1 MITGGWASFG
11 IGELD
16 STELYDPS
24 TGHWR
29 MSSALPS
36 ARYGLR
42 AATVDSR
49 VIVFGETLNE
59 ASLSL
64 YNHGFYVCMYVGAP
78 GTSVLEFDP
87 LGETFT
93 EVGHTSQDHGRYFA
107 VSVIKFSDYLDWCMY

>member
-1 MITGGWASFG
+1 MVTGG
-11 IGELD
+11 GELD

-29 MSSALPS
+29 MSGALPS

-42 AATVDSR
+42 AATVDNR
-49 VIVFGETLNE
+49 VLVFGETLNE

>member
-1 MITGGWASFG
+1 MVTGGRHDG
-11 IGELD
+11 VDLD

-29 MSSALPS
+29 MSGALPS

-42 AATVDSR
+42 AATVDNR
-49 VIVFGETLNE
+49 VLVFGETLNE

-107 VSVIKFSDYLDWCMY
+107 VSVIKFSDFLDWCMY